1 MFVMFA
7 LRREH
12 GMTCFWNWL
21 PKFPQGRSSIGRV
34 TVSKTVGW
42 GFEAL
47 RPCHRIRCCTP
58 KVNVNVESI
67 RADRNDFSR

>member
-1 MFVMFA
+1 MPCSR
-7 LRREH
+7 LREH
-12 GMTCFWNWL
+12 GIDYFWDWL

-47 RPCHRIRCCTP
+47 RPCHRIWCFTP
-58 KVNVNVESI
+58 KVNVNVESF
-67 RADRNDFSR
+67 RADRDDLS